1 MRQFVPIGT
10 IDELLHEIVRLAC
23 EGRRWN
29 FSGCAAK
36 AAASGNDFYLRRE
49 TVELMLD
56 LTLEQAQ
63 RVMKEGSW
71 LAHMG
76 EPFQT
81 NLLRNAHLLK
91 FAPDQVIY
99 RHGDNGGGMYGLV
112 AGSLTINSAP
122 PGMTPQLIHLGMPGT
137 WTGEGPFLTG
147 QPRRIEMRALGVA
160 WMMHVPLDALEQMAA
175 QDARVVRAI
184 GVNTA
189 FTVDVLVRIIHDLQK
204 RDVARRIAAVVER
217 GGWLGNMPIPLSQS
231 DLGVMANASRKQV
244 NAAMQRFTSAG
255 WVTST
260 YRSITVTNPQA
271 LRKFSDCDDANA

>member
-1 MRQFVPIGT
+1 MRQFVRIST
-10 IDELLHEIVRLAC
+10 IDEFLHTVVRLVC
-23 EGRRWN
+23 DERRWN
-29 FSGCAAK
+29 LGAQRKLQHLS
-36 AAASGNDFYLRRE
+36 RE
-49 TVELMLD
+49 TVELILD
-56 LTLEQAQ
+56 FTLEQAQ
-63 RVMKEGSW
+63 RIMKEGAW

-81 NLLRNAHLLK
+81 NLLRHAHLLR
-91 FAPDQVIY
+91 FAPGQAIY
-99 RHGDNGGGMYGLV
+99 RHGDIGGGMYGLV

-122 PGMTPQLIHLGMPGT
+122 PDLAPQLIHMGMPGA

-175 QDARVVRAI
+175 LDARVMGAI

-189 FTVDVLVRIIHDLQK
+189 FTVDVLLRIVHDLQK
-204 RDVARRIAAVVER
+204 RDATRRIAAAIER
-217 GGWLGNMPIPLSQS
+217 SGWLGNIPIPLSQS
-231 DLGVMANASRKQV
+231 DIGVMANASRKQV

-271 LRKFSDCDDANA
+271 LRTFSDCEDANA